1 MGRENDSTCEWDSF
15 DLKSPRKYN
24 LEHYKVVLQGR
35 L

>member
-1 MGRENDSTCEWDSF
+1 MGRGNAFACEWDSF
-15 DLKSPRKYN
+15 DLKSSSKYN